1 MPKVRNIIIFI
12 AIAAVFVA
20 IYIFFLKPEPA
31 DDATLVSAPNSTAV
45 NAETAPVSGA
55 GSQNGASLAAG
66 DFLMLLLNVKNIKL
80 EDAIF
85 SDPAFQGLTDSSIT
99 LEPDGNEGRPN
110 PFAPLGQDIIPAP
123 VPVPTPEPEVE
134 PGEDELLDLLNDLGP
149 TLEEET
155 GGEDDPAAG
164 AI

>member
-1 MPKVRNIIIFI
+1 M
-12 AIAAVFVA
+12 A

-66 DFLMLLLNVKNIKL
+66 DFLTLLLNVKNIKL

-134 PGEDELLDLLNDLGP
+134 SGEDELLDLLNDLGP

>member
-1 MPKVRNIIIFI
+1 MPKARNIIIFI

-31 DDATLVSAPNSTAV
+31 DDATLVSAPNFTAV

-66 DFLMLLLNVKNIKL
+66 DFLTLLLNVKNIKL

-85 SDPAFQGLTDSSIT
+85 SDPAFASLHDSSIT
-99 LEPDGNEGRPN
+99 LIPDGNEGRPN
-110 PFAPLGQDIIPAP
+110 PFAPLGVDDLPPAP
-123 VPVPTPEPEVE
+123 TTP
-134 PGEDELLDLLNDLGP
+134 
-149 TLEEET
+149 
-155 GGEDDPAAG
+155 
-164 AI
+164 